1 MTYYI
6 GNFIGC
12 LIGAAFSLWGST
24 LDGGGLLLVF
34 AITWMVFM
42 GTAGYWLIA
51 ILDGVDE
58 RAENATINQMTGDLE
73 RAGVYSDTQAAAVR
87 RELLEQ

>member
-1 MTYYI
+1 MTYHI
-6 GNFIGC
+6 ANFILC
-12 LIGAAFSLWGST
+12 LIGAVFSLWGST

-34 AITWMVFM
+34 AITWIVFM
-42 GTAGYWLIA
+42 GCAAYWLITL
-51 ILDGVDE
+51 LDGIDE